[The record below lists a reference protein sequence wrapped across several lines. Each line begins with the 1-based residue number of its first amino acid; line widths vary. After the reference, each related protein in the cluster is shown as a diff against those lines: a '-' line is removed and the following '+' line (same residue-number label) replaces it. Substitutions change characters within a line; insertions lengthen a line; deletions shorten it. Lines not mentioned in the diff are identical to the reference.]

1 MSYTEI
7 QQRLEEERK
16 ILAMHQQ
23 NLDAFIDQG
32 YKNFVSEDTLR
43 QMLLK
48 NESVVEKYNSE
59 FNRLISEINLSGR
72 KIAELT
78 LELKNFVIRNA

>member
-72 KIAELT
+72 KIADLT
-78 LELKNFVIRNA
+78 LELKNFVIRSA

>member
-72 KIAELT
+72 KIADLT

>member
-72 KIAELT
+72 KIAALT